1 MQLTLRPLGVPRIL
15 AGVHK
20 VKIIFIWVFPGGS
33 VVKESARPIQ
43 MTQVRALVR
52 EDTTCCRAPKPLYRG

>member
-20 VKIIFIWVFPGGS
+20 VKIIFIWVS
-33 VVKESARPIQ
+33 
-43 MTQVRALVR
+43 LV
-52 EDTTCCRAPKPLYRG
+52 AQW